1 MHPVSD
7 FYIWYRARSSSAS
20 GIGFGFSLHFHR
32 GNIQYQ
38 IIGRIRE
45 VKVNAYK
52 RDIGKDTDRDNSLDQ
67 PRDYIA
73 QCIGWQQATTGTFFS
88 EENGYLGVER
98 GEERGWD
105 ELRTANPWKRQ
116 LKLPSALRGRF

>member
-1 MHPVSD
+1 MS
-7 FYIWYRARSSSAS
+7 IR
-20 GIGFGFSLHFHR
+20 FGFSLHFHR

-45 VKVNAYK
+45 VKVNVYK

-67 PRDYIA
+67 SRNYIA

-88 EENGYLGVER
+88 EENWHLGVER
-98 GEERGWD
+98 GRRGGGMNCEQPILGKD
-105 ELRTANPWKRQ
+105 
-116 LKLPSALRGRF
+116 S